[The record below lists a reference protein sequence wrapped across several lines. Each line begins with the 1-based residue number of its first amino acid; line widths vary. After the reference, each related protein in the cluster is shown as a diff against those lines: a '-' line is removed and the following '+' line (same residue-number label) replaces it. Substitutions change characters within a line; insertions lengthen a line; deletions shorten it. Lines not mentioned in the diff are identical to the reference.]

1 MYGDIM
7 NYWLKQVSDVIH
19 AEKCRCKPSADNFY
33 VVCEPFTVA
42 TKDMYNY
49 GCSFTCPLLF
59 TLDDSN
65 GLRRICMATR
75 MGKVL
80 R

>member
-1 MYGDIM
+1 M
-7 NYWLKQVSDVIH
+7 NYWLRQVSDIIH
-19 AEKCRCKPSADNFY
+19 AEKCRCNPSADNFY
-33 VVCEPFTVA
+33 IVCEPFTVA
-42 TKDMYNY
+42 TKDMYSY
-49 GCSFTCPLLF
+49 GCAFTCPLLF

-75 MGKVL
+75 MGKTL